1 MTDPI
6 SDMLTRIRNANRALL
21 PGIEVPHSKI
31 KESIASILK
40 KEGYINDFAVEGK
53 TAKTIKVK
61 LKYQGKKSIIEGLRR
76 VSTPGLRRY
85 VGSTEIPR
93 VRGGL
98 GVAVVSTSE
107 GAGHDAL
114 RRLHVGGRHD
124 RRPGTQKEYR
134 RRVALLRLVRR
145 ILYVSNW

>member
-1 MTDPI
+1 MNDPI

-21 PGIEVPHSKI
+21 PAIELPHSKI
-31 KESIASILK
+31 KESIAGILK
-40 KEGYINDFAVEGK
+40 REGYITDFAVEGK
-53 TAKTIKVK
+53 LPKVIKLK

-85 VGSTEIPR
+85 VSATEIPR

-107 GAGHDAL
+107 GLLTDVQA
-114 RRLHVGGRHD
+114 RRKKIGG
-124 RRPGTQKEYR
+124 E
-134 RRVALLRLVRR
+134 L
-145 ILYVSNW
+145 ICYVW